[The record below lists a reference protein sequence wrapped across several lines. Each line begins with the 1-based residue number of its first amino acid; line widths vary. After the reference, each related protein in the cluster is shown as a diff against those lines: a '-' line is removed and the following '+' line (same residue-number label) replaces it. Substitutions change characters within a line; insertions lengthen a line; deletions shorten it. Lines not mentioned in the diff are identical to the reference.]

1 MKNGGGYFSF
11 VFLDLPKLAGSFK
24 LTAKGSKAHSKS
36 MGCQIPDSEQEAVT
50 WLTFSA
56 PERNTFIFQ
65 KNLPFDI
72 KHTVCS
78 THFDLKAFGDL
89 NDMNKQLGSSKQS
102 MCRSSSGSGHS

>member
-1 MKNGGGYFSF
+1 MRRTTTKTRVPSTLKVISVPALPPPSAIQSEKESLMNENGGGYFGF

-56 PERNTFIFQ
+56 PERNTFI
-65 KNLPFDI
+65 LSI
-72 KHTVCS
+72 
-78 THFDLKAFGDL
+78 
-89 NDMNKQLGSSKQS
+89 
-102 MCRSSSGSGHS
+102 

>member
-1 MKNGGGYFSF
+1 MNFSF

-56 PERNTFIFQ
+56 PERNTFIK
-65 KNLPFDI
+65 KNSLLI
-72 KHTVCS
+72 CS